1 MDHSSLVELALLQ
14 LDHDLVRKGDMVRA
28 GQFVGHA
35 ALDDVAVVA
44 VIKVSVVQVSVVSAE
59 T

>member
-35 ALDDVAVVA
+35 ALDGVAVVR
-44 VIKVSVVQVSVVSAE
+44 VSVVSAE